1 MKKLIWNWNRLGASY
16 VRVFIPHRHWNYLI
30 TEILYK
36 IEYHVPAPWAIEVD
50 AAALAGFEAGGITMY
65 LAQRSE
71 WPFMT
76 PTMISEI
83 VRGLL
88 MTSFFFLL
96 GPTICVSSFFDCA
109 NLEKWMSI
117 IRNVSEPLQTHVN
130 RRKDTYS
137 RNLRTC
143 SRANC
148 ELNTRSYKAF
158 TPAYSWITR

>member
-1 MKKLIWNWNRLGASY
+1 
-16 VRVFIPHRHWNYLI
+16 
-30 TEILYK
+30 
-36 IEYHVPAPWAIEVD
+36 
-50 AAALAGFEAGGITMY
+50 
-65 LAQRSE
+65 
-71 WPFMT
+71 MT

-109 NLEKWMSI
+109 N
-117 IRNVSEPLQTHVN
+117 
-130 RRKDTYS
+130 S